1 MIALLMMSGCASTT
15 PVFDEA
21 LCPETP
27 RVSTAL
33 LIKPNEL
40 KPIEAGEPKQ
50 LIPVIVENNR
60 ACVAANEQL
69 RLLIEEIEALDLR

>member
-1 MIALLMMSGCASTT
+1 MMSGCASTT

-33 LIKPNEL
+33 LIKPNDL